1 MNYTNFIIKIIAKPT
16 QSFFDNEISVTEL
29 IGKFYQYRNN
39 KYTICKVSIWGPL
52 SHDINQY
59 YQINDYVFVEGYISI
74 RESIFEDLNIK
85 TVIEISAFKAYPFV
99 LNPIQIKK

>member
-16 QSFFDNEISVTEL
+16 QSFFDKEICVTEL
-29 IGKFYQYRNN
+29 IGKFYQYKNN

-52 SHDINQY
+52 AYDINQY
-59 YQINDYVFVEGYISI
+59 YKINDYIFVEGYIFI

-85 TVIEISAFKAYPFV
+85 TAIEISAFKTYPFV
-99 LNPIQIKK
+99 LNPIQITK